1 MKKDKFILKAC
12 SLREKNVSS
21 LCFQIS
27 NGQNESK
34 AYKAKNTKIKMSD
47 RATSTV
53 AYLHGFIPE
62 ISFQNKYTRTR
73 LLLL

>member
-1 MKKDKFILKAC
+1 
-12 SLREKNVSS
+12 
-21 LCFQIS
+21 
-27 NGQNESK
+27 
-34 AYKAKNTKIKMSD
+34 MSD

-73 LLLL
+73 LLLLQVVTLETFPISLTI